1 MRRPRTGQCHQH
13 CTGPASLPG
22 GAEQSERIRREQG
35 WLGRGPTVVITDMG
49 VLRPS
54 PEDSELELAALHPGV
69 ALEDV
74 QEATGWELR
83 VRDPL
88 ETTDP
93 PTGEEIDA
101 LRKLRAR
108 ES

>member
-1 MRRPRTGQCHQH
+1 
-13 CTGPASLPG
+13 
-22 GAEQSERIRREQG
+22 
-35 WLGRGPTVVITDMG
+35 

-54 PEDSELELAALHPGV
+54 PEDSELELVALHPGV
-69 ALEDV
+69 ALDDV
-74 QEATGWELR
+74 KDATGWELR
-83 VRDPL
+83 VRDEL

-93 PTGEEIDA
+93 PTAEELET

>member
-1 MRRPRTGQCHQH
+1 VLLRHSKRAFVEELDFVTSVGHRVNGRKRADM
-13 CTGPASLPG
+13 
-22 GAEQSERIRREQG
+22 G
-35 WLGRGPTVVITDMG
+35 WIGKGPTVVITDMG

-54 PEDSELELAALHPGV
+54 PEDSELELVALHPGV
-69 ALEDV
+69 ELDDV
-74 QEATGWELR
+74 REATGWDLR

-93 PTGEEIDA
+93 PTDEEIDA

-108 ES
+108 ET